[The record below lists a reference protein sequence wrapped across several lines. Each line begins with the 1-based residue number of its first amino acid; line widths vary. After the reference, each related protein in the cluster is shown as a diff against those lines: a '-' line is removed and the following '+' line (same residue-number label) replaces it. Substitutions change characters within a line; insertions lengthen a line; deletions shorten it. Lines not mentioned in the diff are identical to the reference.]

1 MVSMSEELLYNQL
14 YERTKDFGRSQFIKE
29 LMRLEREVKKSK
41 EQLQRKDSVIEEAI
55 KYMELISLDKT
66 DKYIAIKDYE
76 EYEILLDIL
85 NKYKN
90 EDKEDV

>member
-1 MVSMSEELLYNQL
+1 MSEELLYNQL

-66 DKYIAIKDYE
+66 DKYITIKDYE

>member
-1 MVSMSEELLYNQL
+1 MSEELLYNQL

-66 DKYIAIKDYE
+66 DKYITIKDYE

-85 NKYKN
+85 NKYKK

>member
-1 MVSMSEELLYNQL
+1 MSEELLYNQL